1 MSDRAC
7 GIGVDGGG
15 SKTVVL
21 CHAFDD
27 KYTILGRGVVGATNP
42 NSVGNE
48 TARRLLI
55 EGIETAL
62 REAGRD
68 KSDVEAIALGMSG
81 VDRPQ
86 DRIKV
91 QGWMK
96 ELFPKLVRP
105 EAKPDVYDEESAI
118 RVHNDGTI
126 ALSAGTKGILEG
138 VVVISGTGTISIAYR
153 NGTSSRSAGWGAR
166 LGDVGCGFDIGRR
179 ALKAATFAHDG
190 RGPETMLLKELLEFL
205 HLKAAEE
212 FIPWAYDK
220 DTFSWQKFA
229 DLAPIVQKCA
239 DRGDAVAIHIFEKS
253 AAGLVNSITAA
264 AKRQGFKEDDEFVI
278 VYAGGLLNSGVLVPY
293 LNPLLQAKW
302 KNAKIVNPK
311 EEPAMGA
318 VYINCRLHK
327 K

>member
-1 MSDRAC
+1 
-7 GIGVDGGG
+7 
-15 SKTVVL
+15 
-21 CHAFDD
+21 
-27 KYTILGRGVVGATNP
+27 
-42 NSVGNE
+42 
-48 TARRLLI
+48 
-55 EGIETAL
+55 
-62 REAGRD
+62 
-68 KSDVEAIALGMSG
+68 
-81 VDRPQ
+81 
-86 DRIKV
+86 
-91 QGWMK
+91 
-96 ELFPKLVRP
+96 
-105 EAKPDVYDEESAI
+105 
-118 RVHNDGTI
+118 VHNDGTI